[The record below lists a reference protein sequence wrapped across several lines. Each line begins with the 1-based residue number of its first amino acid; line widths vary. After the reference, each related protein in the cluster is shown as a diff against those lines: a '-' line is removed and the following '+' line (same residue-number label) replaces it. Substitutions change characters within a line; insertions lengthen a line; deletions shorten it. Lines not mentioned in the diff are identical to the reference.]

1 MLQCGMSFST
11 AYISSLSSLPTYA
24 TNGVATL
31 STLSLSSLSA
41 LTNWAS
47 AAYSPSYSSNFNSSY
62 GRFAAEY
69 DSIKVHDK
77 FTVAGIDVGE
87 ALKTVMERLCII
99 QDTSKH
105 EQFAAL
111 KRAYENYKVVEAL
124 CTTSNTSSIDV

>member
-1 MLQCGMSFST
+1 MSFST
-11 AYISSLSSLPTYA
+11 AYIPSLSSLPMYA
-24 TNGVATL
+24 TSDVATL

-47 AAYSPSYSSNFNSSY
+47 AAYSPAYNSNSSY
-62 GRFAAEY
+62 GKFAVEY

-77 FTVAGIDVGE
+77 FTVAGVDVGE
-87 ALKTVMERLCII
+87 VLKSVMERLCII

-124 CTTSNTSSIDV
+124 CITSSASSTNV